1 MCPLDSFSASHT
13 PYFVSIWSIGSNHDT
28 FVPAIMKPETKSKEA
43 ISAEVHDWAVKN
55 RQLRKELLSREK
67 RVEELEAMV
76 SSLNKQLSEK
86 IDQINEMVQKLMAFM
101 TGDGGVNISESLRHS
116 IAAEVSTEFEAREQ
130 KLKVAYA
137 HESEKLVSD
146 FKARLA
152 ATQNELNQ
160 LKGINAEDDLKSIT
174 ENKTK

>member
-1 MCPLDSFSASHT
+1 
-13 PYFVSIWSIGSNHDT
+13 
-28 FVPAIMKPETKSKEA
+28 MKPENKSTQA
-43 ISAEVHDWAVKN
+43 ISAQVHNWAAEN
-55 RQLRKELLSREK
+55 RLLRKELRAREK

-86 IDQINEMVQKLMAFM
+86 IDQINDMMQKFMAFM
-101 TGDGGVNISESLRHS
+101 TGDGGVNFSESLRHS
-116 IAAEVSTEFEAREQ
+116 IAAEVSAEFEAREQ

-137 HESEKLVSD
+137 HEREELDSD

-160 LKGINAEDDLKSIT
+160 LKRINAENDPATIS

>member
-1 MCPLDSFSASHT
+1 
-13 PYFVSIWSIGSNHDT
+13 
-28 FVPAIMKPETKSKEA
+28 MKPETKSKEA
-43 ISAEVHDWAVKN
+43 ISAEVHDWAVEN

-67 RVEELEAMV
+67 RVEELEALA
-76 SSLNKQLSEK
+76 SSLNNQLSEK
-86 IDQINEMVQKLMAFM
+86 IDQINDMMQKLMAFM
-101 TGDGGVNISESLRHS
+101 TGDGGVNLSESLRQS
-116 IAAEVSTEFEAREQ
+116 IVAEVSAEFEAREQ

-137 HESEKLVSD
+137 HEREELDSD

-160 LKGINAEDDLKSIT
+160 LKGINAEDDLKSIS

>member
-1 MCPLDSFSASHT
+1 
-13 PYFVSIWSIGSNHDT
+13 
-28 FVPAIMKPETKSKEA
+28 MKSETKSTQA
-43 ISAEVHDWAVKN
+43 NCAQVHDWAAEN
-55 RQLRKELLSREK
+55 RQLRKELCVREK
-67 RVEELEAMV
+67 RVEELEALA

-86 IDQINEMVQKLMAFM
+86 IDQINDMMQKLMAFM

-116 IAAEVSTEFEAREQ
+116 IAAEVSAEFKAREQ

-137 HESEKLVSD
+137 HEREKLDSD

-160 LKGINAEDDLKSIT
+160 LKEINAEDDLKIIS
-174 ENKTK
+174 ENKAK

>member
-1 MCPLDSFSASHT
+1 
-13 PYFVSIWSIGSNHDT
+13 
-28 FVPAIMKPETKSKEA
+28 MKPETKSTQA
-43 ISAEVHDWAVKN
+43 NCAQVHDWAAEN
-55 RQLRKELLSREK
+55 RQLRKELRVREK
-67 RVEELEAMV
+67 RVEELEALA

-86 IDQINEMVQKLMAFM
+86 IDQINDMVQKVMDFM

-116 IAAEVSTEFEAREQ
+116 IAAEVSAGFEAREQ

-137 HESEKLVSD
+137 HEREKLDSD

-152 ATQNELNQ
+152 AMQNELNQ
-160 LKGINAEDDLKSIT
+160 LKGINAEDDLKSIS